1 MVLFMAKQELAQLA
15 EALVNI
21 TSLKRKFSA
30 EEETVAGPID
40 VAVISR
46 SDGFVWVK
54 RKHYF
59 PADLNP
65 QFFVRKFGIPTQ
77 AKEVAMLR
85 RRGNVSPRET
95 REVLELDVDELP
107 RFDDELTPQEA
118 MARAREEIERKIDL
132 SFGKDLAKGRL
143 NSK

>member
-1 MVLFMAKQELAQLA
+1 
-15 EALVNI
+15 
-21 TSLKRKFSA
+21 
-30 EEETVAGPID
+30 
-40 VAVISR
+40 
-46 SDGFVWVK
+46 
-54 RKHYF
+54 
-59 PADLNP
+59 
-65 QFFVRKFGIPTQ
+65 
-77 AKEVAMLR
+77 MLR